1 MEEGRR
7 GSILCWHTIEKEFKE
22 SSAEKIF
29 NPTTP
34 PPYIS
39 TVREYIQN
47 IQQYR
52 QYIGSIQNKVHY
64 LVFRVQTDPRKI
76 FGNRRVTVLY
86 VLKVRV
92 FIINGKILG
101 SYTTVGR
108 TSRYHPCNNW
118 FKRQLP
124 FYNCMNIINSV

>member
-22 SSAEKIF
+22 GSAEKIF

-34 PPYIS
+34 PPILVQSGS
-39 TVREYIQN
+39 TFRTYSSTDSS
-47 IQQYR
+47 
-52 QYIGSIQNKVHY
+52 IGSIQNKVHY

-118 FKRQLP
+118 FKR
-124 FYNCMNIINSV
+124 